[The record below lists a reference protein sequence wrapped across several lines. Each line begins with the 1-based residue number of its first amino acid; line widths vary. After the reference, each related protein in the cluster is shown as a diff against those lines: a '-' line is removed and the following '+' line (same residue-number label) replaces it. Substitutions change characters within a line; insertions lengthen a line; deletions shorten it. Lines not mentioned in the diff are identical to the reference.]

1 MRRDIRELRSF
12 YATALGQVLRATVV
26 RQLVAAWG
34 DAHGLDVLGIG
45 YASPFLD
52 VFRPSARRVI
62 AAMPEGQGVE
72 TWPAG
77 ERNLACLVEDGALPF
92 PGAMFDRVLVVHGL
106 EECDDVYHLLAEAHR
121 VLAPSGRIILA
132 AVNRRGLWA
141 GAEATPFG
149 HGRPFTRSQLEH
161 AIREVELEPTAW
173 SRALYMPPWPVLAPY
188 GELIEQTLVHLAA
201 PLSGLI
207 LLEAVK
213 QTFAVKPRGARS
225 RVAARALR
233 PAVALPAASNVAL
246 GKTEILRHSM
256 AAPGNSSVHQ
266 RISRR

>member
-1 MRRDIRELRSF
+1 M
-12 YATALGQVLRATVV
+12 
-26 RQLVAAWG
+26 AAWG
-34 DAHGLDVLGIG
+34 DAAGLDVLGLG
-45 YASPFLD
+45 YATPFLD
-52 VFRPSARRVI
+52 PFRLRARRVV
-62 AAMPEGQGVE
+62 AGMPEGQGVE
-72 TWPAG
+72 TWPAQAP
-77 ERNLACLVEDGALPF
+77 NLACLTAEEALPF
-92 PGAMFDRVLVVHGL
+92 PGALFDRVLVVHGL
-106 EECDDVYHLLAEAHR
+106 EEAPVLDVLLAEVHR
-121 VLAPSGRIILA
+121 VLAPSGRVILA
-132 AVNRRGLWA
+132 VVNRSGLWA
-141 GAEATPFG
+141 GAEQTPFG